1 MFRHS
6 KHNVQSSQA
15 TQHIQ
20 VLHTKL
26 NILTIRTLRDTSDRS
41 TFVAIISLCCFW
53 VMDLIIGCSQVNN
66 AVHAIIIHIYCLSL
80 NTQSNHDKLTW
91 YGRRQTGTQQRQYRY

>member
-1 MFRHS
+1 
-6 KHNVQSSQA
+6 
-15 TQHIQ
+15 
-20 VLHTKL
+20 
-26 NILTIRTLRDTSDRS
+26 
-41 TFVAIISLCCFW
+41 
-53 VMDLIIGCSQVNN
+53 MDLIIGCSQVNN